1 MAFDKAK
8 FLARFVDE
16 AREHISR
23 LNEGLKVLDK
33 NPEDTD
39 TLNAVFRSAHT
50 IKGSSRMMK
59 LIPVSE
65 VAHKLEDA
73 LDAFRQQKIPPSPAL
88 SDLFFQG
95 IDAIDTMLDQIA
107 AGREIRETPPEICEA
122 LEKAAMGMPLS
133 ESEKSK
139 EIKPEKSETAFPEK
153 KETVPLKTERENSTG
168 TGKKFREKEAEPG
181 IKEIQREKTGSESRA
196 ENGEMF
202 REKEPDPE
210 ITEEN
215 QSKNAEPEIRI
226 SGKPENTAAEKPK
239 AETIRIEAD
248 KLDELIKLMGE
259 IVSGHSRSR
268 QRIQQILDIEKLS
281 EKYSRFTEKLPEK
294 RPLSAKE
301 RKELLD
307 NAANLHIALKELA
320 ALFKEDISIQGI
332 LSNDLQD
339 KSLKMRM
346 LPLSTIFNSFHR
358 TVRYIARN
366 FDKEIDFSAEGG
378 ETELD
383 KKIIE
388 KISDPL
394 LHMIRNCI
402 DHGIEKKEER
412 IRAGKNAKG
421 SIRLSADYEGENV
434 LIRIRDDGKGIP
446 LEKIKE
452 KAVKKKI
459 FTPSEIET
467 VPKNEIINLIF
478 RPGFSSKDIVTDISG
493 RGVGMDVVKK
503 NIIDDLKGTVQVET
517 EEGKGCSFHI
527 RLPLTMAV
535 IHVLFIRVSGMSFAV
550 PASYISEIV
559 RLKTEDLIRVTDRRA
574 VRIREQIVPIEY
586 LCTVLEVPAEKT
598 RKKEDEFLI
607 LIASVGN
614 EKMGLII
621 DALVDEEDMVI
632 KPLPSHM
639 RHIRFVSGCII
650 SGSNEI
656 FNVLHIPRIMESAK
670 EIRRQS
676 SVQPEKKSL
685 HILVADDSVSTRE
698 IEKSIL
704 ESYGYHVTL
713 AGDGREAYEK
723 TRKYSYDLIVSDVE
737 MPRMDGFSLTRKL
750 REEEEYKDIPII
762 LVTSLDKEEDKR
774 KGIQA
779 GADAYIVKGDFE
791 QSTLVETV
799 RNLLG

>member
-139 EIKPEKSETAFPEK
+139 EIKPEKNETVFPEE
-153 KETVPLKTERENSTG
+153 KETVPPKAERENSTG
-168 TGKKFREKEAEPG
+168 TGEKFREKEAEPELTE
-181 IKEIQREKTGSESRA
+181 EIQREKAGSESRA
-196 ENGEMF
+196 ENGEVF
-202 REKEPDPE
+202 REKEP
-210 ITEEN
+210 
-215 QSKNAEPEIRI
+215 EPEIRI

-281 EKYSRFTEKLPEK
+281 EKYSRFAEKLPEK

-307 NAANLHIALKELA
+307 NAANLHSALKELA

-332 LSNDLQD
+332 LSNELQD

-517 EEGKGCSFHI
+517 EEGKGCS
-527 RLPLTMAV
+527 RSEGLPLTMAV

-574 VRIREQIVPIEY
+574 VRIRDQIVPIEY
-586 LCTVLEVPAEKT
+586 LCTVLAVPAEKT

-737 MPRMDGFSLTRKL
+737 MPRMDGFSLTKKL
-750 REEEEYKDIPII
+750 REEEEYKDTPII